1 MNYRKKLIE
10 VDLPL
15 DDINR
20 EASRE
25 KNGTRVGH
33 PAMLHTWWARRP
45 LVACRSV
52 IFASMVDD
60 PSACP
65 AEFPT
70 ELEQATERERLH
82 EIIRKLVIWENS
94 SDETLLAAAR
104 YEIARSVARSHGETA
119 PTEPDK
125 VLAYLREKSF
135 PVYDPFCGGGT
146 IPFEAQRLGLR
157 AIASDLNPVAVLLNK
172 AMIELP
178 HPFRN
183 QPPVN
188 PEADP
193 LGMFVGTGRRR
204 EQVAWTG
211 TAGLANDIRYYGNW
225 MREEASKRIGHL
237 YPKVKTA
244 DGTKATVL
252 AWLWTRTVPCSNP
265 ACRIPMPLIK
275 TFQLSKKKGNEH
287 WTRPVVDRQSN
298 TVSFVVQNHNTGVP
312 DKGTVTVNGAVC
324 LACGNPMK
332 LSDVRKQ
339 GRMGNMG
346 ETLTAIVIEGRS
358 NGKRTRKPKLFVT
371 PTAAHI
377 KAALNAEVTWRP
389 RGKLPEKAR
398 SISVQLYGFTE
409 WHTLFTKRQLSVLNT
424 FSNLLAKVRNQ
435 IKQSGASDAYASAVS
450 TYLAFAIDRTAERG
464 CSFTIWDSSHN
475 NIPKLFGRQGI
486 GMAWDFAEAN
496 PLSSSPQNWIS
507 QVEWVAKVVEHF
519 PASANAGEAH
529 QADATTTPHAASGP
543 IIVTDPP
550 YYDNIHYADSSD
562 FFYVWLRRMLGD
574 TYPELFT
581 GILTPKSEEIV
592 ANRYRFKNPREHFE
606 RLLGNAL
613 KWMQERCTHEFPSSI
628 FYAYKQ
634 HEDRQEGKTSTGW
647 ETMLTALVT
656 AGFQIVGTWPMHT
669 EQSAALK
676 KNINSLASSI
686 VLVCRPRPESAA
698 NISYGGFLTALRN
711 EMPAALDRLTRE
723 AHIAPVDLA
732 QAAIGPGMEVY
743 SRYSSVKTM
752 RDEELVEVTVRE
764 ALMAINREIDN
775 YHEQQEGE
783 FDPRTRFCLT
793 WFKQHGYASAAYGE
807 AETLAKASVVA
818 IPSMQGRV
826 LTAER
831 GSVQLLPPSA
841 YGPAHRN
848 AKVSL
853 PQITAWEACYLMVY
867 QLNPANEE
875 SDDVS
880 GAARVARAMRDDP
893 ESSDV
898 ASVERLARILYNHY
912 DRRGDSANAV
922 LFNNLVTSWEVIAS
936 RSREDVQEEM
946 NLRE

>member
-20 EASRE
+20 ESARE
-25 KNGTRVGH
+25 KSIRHGH
-33 PAMLHTWWARRP
+33 PSTLHLWWARRP
-45 LVACRSV
+45 LAACRAV
-52 IFASMVDD
+52 IFASLVDD
-60 PSACP
+60 PSECLG
-65 AEFPT
+65 EFPT
-70 ELEQATERERLH
+70 ETDQERERARLH
-82 EIIRKLVIWENS
+82 EIIRQLVIWENS

-119 PTEPDK
+119 PTESGE
-125 VLAYLREKSF
+125 VLSYLRERAF
-135 PVYDPFCGGGT
+135 PIYDPFCGGGS
-146 IPFEAQRLGLR
+146 IPLAAQQLGLR
-157 AIASDLNPVAVLLNK
+157 AVASDLNPVAVLLNK

-211 TAGLANDIRYYGNW
+211 TAGLANDIRYYGRW
-225 MREEASKRIGHL
+225 MREEAYKRIGEF

-244 DGTKATVL
+244 DGTEATVI
-252 AWLWTRTVPCSNP
+252 AWLWARTVPCANP
-265 ACRIPMPLIK
+265 ACRIAMPLLK

-287 WTRPVVDRQSN
+287 WIRPVVDRESN
-298 TVSFVVQNHNTGVP
+298 TVSFVVQNHDAGVP
-312 DKGTVTVNGAVC
+312 DKGTVNRNGAIC
-324 LACGNPMK
+324 LACRTPVK
-332 LSDVRKQ
+332 LPYVREQARAGK
-339 GRMGNMG
+339 MG
-346 ETLTAIVIEGRS
+346 ETMTAVVAEGDRQRLFLPPTEEHIEVALAA
-358 NGKRTRKPKLFVT
+358 KP
-371 PTAAHI
+371 
-377 KAALNAEVTWRP
+377 NWRP
-389 RGKLPEKAR
+389 STRLPKEAPNLRVQNYGVTHWHQLFRG
-398 SISVQLYGFTE
+398 
-409 WHTLFTKRQLSVLNT
+409 RQLRALTSFSDLQNEVRRQILQCGATVDYADAVCSYLTLAIGKSANGGSRCTGWQNT
-424 FSNLLAKVRNQ
+424 GDKITGV
-435 IKQSGASDAYASAVS
+435 
-450 TYLAFAIDRTAERG
+450 
-464 CSFTIWDSSHN
+464 
-475 NIPKLFGRQGI
+475 FGVQAI
-486 GMAWDFAEAN
+486 GMRWDFAEAN
-496 PLSSSPQNWIS
+496 PFSSSTQNWIR
-507 QVEWVAKVVEHF
+507 QVESIANVVQRL
-519 PASANAGEAH
+519 PASANAGEVF
-529 QADATTTPHAASGP
+529 QADAAETPHAAGGP
-543 IIVTDPP
+543 VIVTDPP
-550 YYDNIHYADSSD
+550 YYDNIGYADFSD
-562 FFYVWLRRMLGD
+562 FFYVWLRNPLRGI
-574 TYPELFT
+574 YPELFA
-581 GILTPKSEEIV
+581 GMSTPKTEEMV
-592 ANRYRFKNPREHFE
+592 ANRQRFANSRIRFE
-606 RLLGNAL
+606 ELLHKTL
-613 KWMQERCTHEFPSSI
+613 RRIRERCSNQFPSSI

-634 HEDRQEGKTSTGW
+634 EEEERDGRVSTGW
-647 ETMLTALVT
+647 ETMLTALIS
-656 AGFQIVGTWPMHT
+656 AGFQIVGTWPMRT
-669 EQSAALK
+669 ELPTGVK
-676 KNINSLASSI
+676 KGKNVLASSI
-686 VLVCRPRPESAA
+686 VLVCRPRPESAP

-752 RDEELVEVTVRE
+752 RDAELVEVTVRE

-807 AETLAKASVVA
+807 AEILAKANVVA

-848 AKVSL
+848 ADASL
-853 PQITAWEACYLMVY
+853 SQITAWEACYLMVY
-867 QLNPANEE
+867 QLNPANAE

-880 GAARVARAMRDDP
+880 GAARVARAMRDDS

-898 ASVERLARILYNHY
+898 ASVERLARLLYNHY
-912 DRRGDSANAV
+912 DRLGDSANAV
-922 LFNNLVTSWEVIAS
+922 LFNNLVTSWEAIAS
-936 RSREDVQEEM
+936 RSREDAQEEM

>member
-20 EASRE
+20 ESARE
-25 KNGTRVGH
+25 TPIWRGH
-33 PAMLHTWWARRP
+33 PSSLHRYWARRP
-45 LVACRSV
+45 LATCRAV

-60 PSACP
+60 PSVCP
-65 AEFPT
+65 EEFRTP
-70 ELEQATERERLH
+70 ESQDTERDRLH
-82 EIIRKLVIWENS
+82 DIIRDLVKWENNNNAAV
-94 SDETLLAAAR
+94 LAKAR
-104 YEIARSVARSHGETA
+104 YEIARSIARSHGETA
-119 PTEPDK
+119 PMEADA
-125 VLAYLREKSF
+125 VLRYLDEKAL
-135 PVYDPFCGGGT
+135 PIYDPFCGGGS
-146 IPFEAQRLGLR
+146 IPLAAQQLGLR
-157 AIASDLNPVAVLLNK
+157 AVASDLNPVAVLLNK

-225 MREEASKRIGHL
+225 MREEAYKRIGHL

-244 DGTKATVL
+244 DGTEATVI
-252 AWLWTRTVPCSNP
+252 AWLWARTVPCANP
-265 ACRIPMPLIK
+265 SCRIPMPLLSS
-275 TFQLSKKKGNEH
+275 FQLSTKQGNKH
-287 WTRPVVDRQSN
+287 WTLPVADHASK
-298 TVSFVVQNHNTGVP
+298 TCTFMVQNCDVGVP
-312 DKGTVTVNGAVC
+312 AKRRTAGRFGAFCV
-324 LACGNPMK
+324 ACGTPVK
-332 LSDVRKQ
+332 LPYVREQ
-339 GRMGNMG
+339 ATAGSMGKTM
-346 ETLTAIVIEGRS
+346 TAIVAEGDRRRLFLS
-358 NGKRTRKPKLFVT
+358 PSDEHIQIAESATPNWKPS
-371 PTAAHI
+371 
-377 KAALNAEVTWRP
+377 
-389 RGKLPEKAR
+389 GKLPEA
-398 SISVQLYGFTE
+398 SGATSLQNYGVTQ
-409 WHTLFTKRQLSVLNT
+409 WHQLFTGRQLTALTT
-424 FSNLLAKVRNQ
+424 FSDLLSEVRNRILQ
-435 IKQSGASDAYASAVS
+435 DGATPEYADALC
-450 TYLAFAIDRTAERG
+450 TYLTFAIGRTAESG
-464 CSFTIWDSSHN
+464 SSFTTWMKSSETV
-475 NIPKLFGRQGI
+475 PSLFGRQAIGI
-486 GMAWDFAEAN
+486 VWDFAEAN
-496 PLSSSPQNWIS
+496 PFSSSTQNWLGQIKWIS
-507 QVEWVAKVVEHF
+507 EVVEKF
-519 PASANAGEAH
+519 PTTANRAEVY
-529 QADATTTPHAASGP
+529 QADAATTPHANDGP
-543 IIVTDPP
+543 VIVTDPP
-550 YYDNIHYADSSD
+550 YYDNIAYADLSD
-562 FFYVWLRRMLGD
+562 FFYVWLRKSLRD
-574 TYPELFT
+574 IYPELFA
-581 GILTPKSEEIV
+581 GMSTPKAEEMV
-592 ANRYRFKNPREHFE
+592 SNRLRFDNPRVRFE
-606 RLLGNAL
+606 ELMHKAL
-613 KWMQERCTHEFPSSI
+613 QRIQERCSNQFPTSI
-628 FYAYKQ
+628 FYAY
-634 HEDRQEGKTSTGW
+634 RQQEEKKDGVTSTGW
-647 ETMLTALVT
+647 ETMLNAIIS
-656 AGFQIVGTWPMHT
+656 AGFQIVGTWPMRT
-669 EQSAALK
+669 ELTSGLDLEQ
-676 KNINSLASSI
+676 NRLASSI
-686 VLVCRPRPESAA
+686 VLVCRPRPESAP

-848 AKVSL
+848 ADALL

-893 ESSDV
+893 ESSTV

>member
-20 EASRE
+20 ESARE
-25 KNGTRVGH
+25 KSIRHGH
-33 PAMLHTWWARRP
+33 PSTLHLWWSRKP
-45 LVACRSV
+45 LAACRAV
-52 IFASMVDD
+52 IFASLVDD
-60 PSACP
+60 PADCK
-65 AEFPT
+65 EFQTT
-70 ELEQATERERLH
+70 EEQTEERARLH
-82 EIIRKLVIWENS
+82 GLIKQLVKWENNNN
-94 SDETLLAAAR
+94 ETVLSEAR

-119 PTEPDK
+119 PTETDA
-125 VLAYLREKSF
+125 VLRYLDEKAL
-135 PVYDPFCGGGT
+135 PIYDPFCGGGS
-146 IPFEAQRLGLR
+146 IPLAAQQLGLR
-157 AIASDLNPVAVLLNK
+157 AVASDLNPVAVLLNK

-225 MREEASKRIGHL
+225 MREEASKRIGEF

-244 DGTKATVL
+244 EGTEATVI
-252 AWLWTRTVPCSNP
+252 AWLWARTVPCANP
-265 ACRIPMPLIK
+265 ACRIAMPLTQ

-287 WTRPVVDRQSN
+287 WTRPVVDRASN
-298 TVSFVVQNHNTGVP
+298 TISFVVQNHDSGVP
-312 DKGTVTVNGAVC
+312 DKGTVNRNGAVC
-324 LACGNPMK
+324 LACKTPVK
-332 LSDVRKQ
+332 LSYVREQARAGK
-339 GRMGNMG
+339 MG
-346 ETLTAIVIEGRS
+346 ETMTAVVAEGDR
-358 NGKRTRKPKLFVT
+358 KRLYLSPTDVAVETALSAKP
-371 PTAAHI
+371 A
-377 KAALNAEVTWRP
+377 WRP
-389 RGKLPEKAR
+389 RGKLQEQ
-398 SISVQLYGFTE
+398 SLGFSVQNYGITRYHQLFTE
-409 WHTLFTKRQLSVLNT
+409 RQLAALTV
-424 FSNLLAKVRNQ
+424 FSDLLKELRIQ
-435 IKQSGASDAYASAVS
+435 LIQDGAAGDYVDALC
-450 TYLAFAIDRTAERG
+450 TYLAFAIGRTADSGCRG
-464 CSFTIWDSSHN
+464 ATWQNTGDKIGHAFVI
-475 NIPKLFGRQGI
+475 QGLGI
-486 GMAWDFAEAN
+486 VWNFAEAN
-496 PLSSSPQNWIS
+496 PFSSSTQNWLGQIA
-507 QVEWVAKVVEHF
+507 WVAKVVERL
-519 PASANAGEAH
+519 PAFANIGEVS
-529 QADATTTPHAASGP
+529 QADATTTSHADHGP
-543 IIVTDPP
+543 VIVTDPP
-550 YYDNIHYADSSD
+550 YYDMIGYADLAD
-562 FFYVWLRRMLGD
+562 FFYVWLRGLLRSI
-574 TYPELFT
+574 YPELFA
-581 GILTPKSEEIV
+581 GISTPKAEEMV
-592 ANRYRFKNPREHFE
+592 ANRHRFENSRVRFE
-606 RLLGNAL
+606 ELLHKTL
-613 KWMQERCTHEFPSSI
+613 RRIRERCSDQFPSSI

-634 HEDRQEGKTSTGW
+634 QDEEREGRTSTGW
-647 ETMLTALVT
+647 ETMLTALIS
-656 AGFQIVGTWPMHT
+656 AGFQIVGTWPMRT
-669 EQSAALK
+669 ERSARSGALK
-676 KNINSLASSI
+676 TNSLASSI
-686 VLVCRPRPESAA
+686 VLVCRPRPESAS

-826 LTAER
+826 LTAKR

-853 PQITAWEACYLMVY
+853 AQITAWEACYLMVY

-880 GAARVARAMRDDP
+880 GAARVARAMRDDS

>member
-25 KNGTRVGH
+25 KTGTRVGH
-33 PAMLHTWWARRP
+33 PNMLHTWWARRP

-52 IFASMVDD
+52 IFASLVDD

-65 AEFPT
+65 EEFPT
-70 ELEQATERERLH
+70 ESEQARERERLH
-82 EIIRKLVIWENS
+82 EIIRQLVIWEKSN
-94 SDETLLAAAR
+94 DEALLAKAR
-104 YEIARSVARSHGETA
+104 YEIAQSVARSHGETA
-119 PTEPDK
+119 PTDPDE
-125 VLAYLREKSF
+125 VLAYLSEKAL
-135 PVYDPFCGGGT
+135 PVYDPFCGGGA

-157 AIASDLNPVAVLLNK
+157 AIASDLNPVSVLLNK

-188 PEADP
+188 PDADP
-193 LGMFVGTGRRR
+193 LGMFVGTGEKR
-204 EQVAWTG
+204 EQIPWRG

-225 MREEASKRIGHL
+225 MREKAEECIGHL
-237 YPKVKTA
+237 YPKVRMA
-244 DGTKATVL
+244 DGTDATVI
-252 AWLWTRTVPCSNP
+252 AWLWARTVPCINP
-265 ACRIPMPLIK
+265 ACRIPMPLLK

-287 WTRPVVDRQSN
+287 WTRPVVDRESN
-298 TVSFVVQNHNTGVP
+298 TISFVVQNHDTGVP

-332 LSDVRKQ
+332 LSDVREQ
-339 GRMGNMG
+339 GRMGNMN
-346 ETLTAIVIEGRS
+346 ETLMAIVVEGKS
-358 NGKRTRKPKLFVT
+358 TGKRTGKRKLFVT
-371 PTAAHI
+371 PTDAHI
-377 KAALNAEVTWRP
+377 NAALNAEVSWLP

-398 SISVQLYGFTE
+398 SISIQLYGFTE

-424 FSNLLAKVRNQ
+424 FSDLLAKVRNQ
-435 IKQSGASDAYASAVS
+435 IKQSSASDAYASTVC

-475 NIPKLFGRQGI
+475 RIPKLFGRQGI

-507 QVEWVAKVVEHF
+507 QVEWVAKVVEYF

-562 FFYVWLRRMLGD
+562 FFYVWLRRMLRG
-574 TYPELFT
+574 TYPELFA
-581 GILTPKSEEIV
+581 GILTPKGEEIV

-606 RLLGNAL
+606 MSLGKAL

-634 HEDRQEGKTSTGW
+634 HEDKLEGKTSTGW

-676 KNINSLASSI
+676 NNINSLASSI
-686 VLVCRPRPESAA
+686 VLVCRPRPESAPS
-698 NISYGGFLTALRN
+698 IGYGGFLTALRS

-752 RDEELVEVTVRE
+752 RDEELGEVTVRE

-818 IPSMQGRV
+818 ISSMQGRV
-826 LTAER
+826 LTAEG

-841 YGPAHRN
+841 YGSAHPN
-848 AKVSL
+848 ADASL
-853 PQITAWEACYLMVY
+853 AQITAWEACYLMVY

-875 SDDVS
+875 GDDVS
-880 GAARVARAMRDDP
+880 GAARVARAMRDDA

-898 ASVERLARILYNHY
+898 ASVERLARLLYNHY

-922 LFNNLVTSWEVIAS
+922 LFNNLVTSWESIES
-936 RSREDVQEEM
+936 RSREDVQEEI
-946 NLRE
+946 NL